1 MTGYDF
7 KRYDFKD
14 NISFIRDA
22 LETVPSLV
30 EVSHY
35 RGVEYVELPFSFDI
49 ETSSW
54 YNLNNEKRAC
64 MYCWQV
70 GLNGRWLLGRTWKE
84 FHDFITNL
92 ITILNLNLDRRIICW
107 VHN

>member
-1 MTGYDF
+1 MTGYYNF
-7 KRYDFKD
+7 KRYKFED

-54 YNLNNEKRAC
+54 YN
-64 MYCWQV
+64 
-70 GLNGRWLLGRTWKE
+70 
-84 FHDFITNL
+84 
-92 ITILNLNLDRRIICW
+92 
-107 VHN
+107 

>member
-7 KRYDFKD
+7 KRYDFED

-35 RGVEYVELPFSFDI
+35 RGVEYVELPFSGEI
-49 ETSSW
+49 ETYSW
-54 YNLNNEKRAC
+54 
-64 MYCWQV
+64 
-70 GLNGRWLLGRTWKE
+70 
-84 FHDFITNL
+84 
-92 ITILNLNLDRRIICW
+92 
-107 VHN
+107 